1 MMVTEGT
8 IFGLGGVGSEGA
20 VFRDSML
27 EVHHLLR
34 WAVSLGEG
42 WAEAEEVGW
51 GEAEDLEE
59 RTREASQVTSAVEG
73 PCIIRRTRLTLRSSS
88 GVS

>member
-27 EVHHLLR
+27 EVHHLLLR
-34 WAVSLGEG
+34 WAASLGEG
-42 WAEAEEVGW
+42 
-51 GEAEDLEE
+51 
-59 RTREASQVTSAVEG
+59 
-73 PCIIRRTRLTLRSSS
+73 
-88 GVS
+88 